1 MIYLAVKLPPI
12 EKIHEAY
19 SAIADKRIEMK
30 GEEAEVSSS
39 DLSKKYLVT
48 WKNDTYSSNDNAS
61 YWQGYLGYP
70 IIAVL
75 MLQNKLSLDKQ
86 IADYF
91 KAIPWKKLNTQYKNN
106 FSEAVKYIMED
117 FKTKEID
124 CDKINAEINKVYQE
138 IGQLTIKLKRSSI
151 RPPK

>member
-1 MIYLAVKLPPI
+1 
-12 EKIHEAY
+12 
-19 SAIADKRIEMK
+19 
-30 GEEAEVSSS
+30 
-39 DLSKKYLVT
+39 
-48 WKNDTYSSNDNAS
+48 
-61 YWQGYLGYP
+61 
-70 IIAVL
+70 